1 MPIINIKFIEQVV
14 ATPDQKQELVRRMTE
29 TFVDVLGDVVRPFT
43 YVVIEETKM
52 YDWGIAGKPMPD
64 LAWLCSDEYNGII
77 KKSQDIMSAYVASQ
91 QQAEP
96 AASGNGGGDG
106 GEDD

>member
-14 ATPDQKQELVRRMTE
+14 ATPEQKQELVKRMTE

-77 KKSQDIMSAYVASQ
+77 KKSQDIMGAYVAE
-91 QQAEP
+91 QAAA
-96 AASGNGGGDG
+96 AASDGAGGGGGD
-106 GEDD
+106 D

>member
-43 YVVIEETKM
+43 YVVIEETKIN
-52 YDWGIAGKPMPD
+52 DWGIAGKPMPD
-64 LAWLCSDEYNGII
+64 LAWLCGDEYNGYI
-77 KKSQDIMSAYVASQ
+77 KASQDIMGAYVASQ
-91 QQAEP
+91 QQAAG
-96 AASGNGGGDG
+96 AATGD
-106 GEDD
+106 D

>member
-14 ATPDQKQELVRRMTE
+14 ATPEQKQELVRRMTD

-64 LAWLCSDEYNGII
+64 LAWLCGDEYNGFI
-77 KKSQDIMSAYVASQ
+77 KKSQDIMGAFVAAQ
-91 QQAEP
+91 QQAQT
-96 AASGNGGGDG
+96 AASGDGSGSGGD
-106 GEDD
+106 D